1 MESKLS
7 LECPACPST
16 LKVSPYSAPAST
28 GGLKDLARG
37 MPLSRS
43 LWMGVLGLA
52 ALLPF
57 GELDRWGGLSGRSAV
72 HARDIFPYRVFT
84 VAEETPVTSGPGEAF
99 YATDLLPAGTPLEV
113 YRRDAQGWLAIRPP
127 ARSFSWI
134 PARKLHISA
143 DERVATV
150 IADDAVAWVGSHVET
165 VSDHRWQVRLDRGER
180 LAILGHR
187 QLVDDKR
194 GTTETW
200 YQVEPPAGEFRWV
213 HAGDISRHAANAI
226 DGVANA
232 NARVADED
240 VDGPSF
246 HRKATANRHDTSVEE
261 GQSVRGPELNPPLA
275 NGERAVNDGRGRTA
289 RIEPAQYRADPLRT
303 GTSRSEPPV
312 SNWSPRSR
320 PRTAADDRVG
330 MAAGDSSGDGPGFSN
345 AGYRGAGG
353 SGAGGSATGV
363 GTATGSGVGV
373 GLGPL
378 PVAGPA
384 VMSELEDLTLQLNAI
399 AQREPNLWN
408 LGPLR
413 ARAESLI
420 ASGSNALERGK
431 ARLMLEKIEE
441 FEQLQQRH
449 IRAERGLPPETPTA
463 PRAASAATSPNQPAG
478 FDFVSSTA
486 GRVTNSIA
494 NSVSNTNR
502 GPTAGASGP
511 VQGSAGLGGA
521 GLGSAGLGGILASAG
536 ATGGA
541 ASGNA
546 ASPRIE
552 PRFDGTGWLLPVH
565 STKRVAPPYAL
576 LDDNGKVLQ
585 YVTPAPGL
593 NLHRYERRR
602 VGLYGQQTPAR
613 SLNAPHLTAHRL
625 VDLER
630 HARKP

>member
-1 MESKLS
+1 MEST
-7 LECPACPST
+7 P
-16 LKVSPYSAPAST
+16 
-28 GGLKDLARG
+28 R
-37 MPLSRS
+37 LSRRAS
-43 LWMGVLGLA
+43 WLTRYSIDQA
-52 ALLPF
+52 AIAL
-57 GELDRWGGLSGRSAV
+57 RIASATV
-72 HARDIFPYRVFT
+72 ITTAIVIAAFSVTADARDIFPYRVFT
-84 VAEETPVTSGPGEAF
+84 VADETPVACGPGEAF

-113 YRRDAQGWLAIRPP
+113 YRRDTQGWLAVRPP

-150 IADDAVAWVGSHVET
+150 VADDAVAWVGSHVET

-213 HAGDISRHAANAI
+213 HSGDVSRHNAKATDAAETVTAP
-226 DGVANA
+226 AT
-232 NARVADED
+232 
-240 VDGPSF
+240 
-246 HRKATANRHDTSVEE
+246 TANRRNGGLADGPAT
-261 GQSVRGPELNPPLA
+261 GGPELNSPTGGDRALGGNRGS
-275 NGERAVNDGRGRTA
+275 NGRV
-289 RIEPAQYRADPLRT
+289 EPAQFRVDPLR
-303 GTSRSEPPV
+303 GTNTDVRNDQPV
-312 SNWSPRSR
+312 MDWSPRSR
-320 PRTAADDRVG
+320 ARSAADERTADAGLFPNGPRTHANAGPAAD
-330 MAAGDSSGDGPGFSN
+330 
-345 AGYRGAGG
+345 
-353 SGAGGSATGV
+353 
-363 GTATGSGVGV
+363 TA
-373 GLGPL
+373 PL

-384 VMSELEDLTLQLNAI
+384 IASELEDLTLQLNAI

-413 ARAESLI
+413 ARTEALI
-420 ASGSNALERGK
+420 DSGSNALERGK

-449 IRAERGLPPETPTA
+449 IRAERGLPPVEPNA
-463 PRAASAATSPNQPAG
+463 GNSPSSANQPAG
-478 FDFVSSTA
+478 FDFVSA
-486 GRVTNSIA
+486 GMGRATGAIA
-494 NSVSNTNR
+494 NIGR
-502 GPTAGASGP
+502 GPS
-511 VQGSAGLGGA
+511 GLGPALGTGVA
-521 GLGSAGLGGILASAG
+521 GS
-536 ATGGA
+536 GGA
-541 ASGNA
+541 AGAASSG

-602 VGLYGQQTPAR
+602 VGLYGQKTPAP

>member
-1 MESKLS
+1 MESTPRILRY
-7 LECPACPST
+7 A
-16 LKVSPYSAPAST
+16 
-28 GGLKDLARG
+28 GR
-37 MPLSRS
+37 
-43 LWMGVLGLA
+43 
-52 ALLPF
+52 ALL
-57 GELDRWGGLSGRSAV
+57 LATTLLAVCSAAP
-72 HARDIFPYRVFT
+72 ARDIFPYRVVT
-84 VAEETPVTSGPGEAF
+84 VADETPVACGPGEAF
-99 YATDLLPAGTPLEV
+99 YATDLLPVGTPLEV
-113 YRRDAQGWLAIRPP
+113 YRRDANGWLAIRPP

-200 YQVEPPAGEFRWV
+200 YQVEPPAGEYRWV
-213 HAGDISRHAANAI
+213 HSGDVSRHAAKTTEATEATEPTVGNSRGAYAPFEP
-226 DGVANA
+226 DNRLDAATRSGPA
-232 NARVADED
+232 ARGDAAARG
-240 VDGPSF
+240 GP
-246 HRKATANRHDTSVEE
+246 ATQV
-261 GQSVRGPELNPPLA
+261 
-275 NGERAVNDGRGRTA
+275 
-289 RIEPAQYRADPLRT
+289 EPAQYRADPLR
-303 GTSRSEPPV
+303 GAGANSRNELPARNEPPARD
-312 SNWSPRSR
+312 WSPRSR
-320 PRTAADDRVG
+320 ARSAADERIVD
-330 MAAGDSSGDGPGFSN
+330 AGPGPN
-345 AGYRGAGG
+345 GIRGDRSGG
-353 SGAGGSATGV
+353 FVAD
-363 GTATGSGVGV
+363 TA
-373 GLGPL
+373 PL

-384 VMSELEDLTLQLNAI
+384 ITMELEELTLQLNAI

-420 ASGSNALERGK
+420 DSGSNALERGK

-449 IRAERGLPPETPTA
+449 IRAERGLPPESPPVARESVPANPTA
-463 PRAASAATSPNQPAG
+463 RSNPLARSNPPTG
-478 FDFVSSTA
+478 FDFVS
-486 GRVTNSIA
+486 
-494 NSVSNTNR
+494 
-502 GPTAGASGP
+502 
-511 VQGSAGLGGA
+511 AGLGRASNSVADLTGGA
-521 GLGSAGLGGILASAG
+521 TVGDANTSGLNAGGPNAGALNAGALNPVGFNSAGSN
-536 ATGGA
+536 TGGA
-541 ASGNA
+541 A
-546 ASPRIE
+546 PRLE

-602 VGLYGQQTPAR
+602 VGLYGQRTPTP